1 MWPFILNCIYYTTFQ
16 FNLILIYEYYLKLIG
31 IKHNINNRM
40 IIDNFDNLVNYI
52 RYNLILHTIIKC
64 GVMVFHVSRIH
75 FRFTK
80 RGRGEWLPLQLVTLG
95 RLNNKV
101 LIFLFCQ
108 SLLVVLILQ
117 CICSPIAWSSYRM
130 RLHMASSIHWFEF
143 L

>member
-16 FNLILIYEYYLKLIG
+16 FNLILIYYLKLIG

-64 GVMVFHVSRIH
+64 DVMMFHISRIH
-75 FRFTK
+75 FDFIK

-101 LIFLFCQ
+101 FIFLFCQ

-117 CICSPIAWSSYRM
+117 CISSPIAWSSYRM
-130 RLHMASSIHWFEF
+130 KLHMVSSIHWFEF